1 MTISQSYTYG
11 NYYKKKYKQILIKL
25 EREQDKNLIAYLD
38 KVDNRTEF
46 IKRVLYEYLERGGYY
61 E

>member
-1 MTISQSYTYG
+1 MNISQNYTYD
-11 NYYKKKYKQILIKL
+11 NYYKRKYKQFTIKL
-25 EREQDKNLIAYLD
+25 ERELDKNLIEYLD
-38 KVDNRTEF
+38 QVDNRTEF